1 MTIERIRHI
10 LELKEILLSFQTGFN
25 FVNAAVV
32 RAFLESISGLEPS
45 SIITEPRY
53 LKLVTPHVPNDETV
67 SKTGRVGE
75 IPKPTNN
82 QTARGV

>member
-1 MTIERIRHI
+1 MRVHDSQACRKMDVTKKRIGHI

-45 SIITEPRY
+45 SIITGPRY
-53 LKLVTPHVPNDETV
+53 LKLVTV
-67 SKTGRVGE
+67 
-75 IPKPTNN
+75 
-82 QTARGV
+82 